1 MPGAVAKHEQNDYE
15 APDKVERLLQN
26 GCLFF
31 FKSVSNASA
40 QDGMITGVTTDA
52 VDRRCGTHWLAR
64 LDAEGRTAL
73 MAALLSRFNHDLR
86 TPLNTI
92 LGWTHLL
99 QKGGLDIVREK
110 HVADV
115 IARNSREETQLLED
129 FVDDGRAILGALQLQ
144 LVALKMDEAVADAI
158 SRLASL
164 LSLHSVSLNPK
175 FDAAHVQ
182 VNGDVARLTRLAYR
196 LLVIVTR
203 RARESTTIEVE
214 TDLDNGQYVLAVSG
228 TAQQPDWSEAALLDL
243 RISTL
248 VAALHKG
255 ELRVEADAS
264 RPCITLRLPSV

>member
-1 MPGAVAKHEQNDYE
+1 MIAAGA
-15 APDKVERLLQN
+15 
-26 GCLFF
+26 
-31 FKSVSNASA
+31 S
-40 QDGMITGVTTDA
+40 DA
-52 VDRRCGTHWLAR
+52 TVDRRCGTPWLTR
-64 LDAEGRTAL
+64 LAPEGRTAL

-99 QKGGLDIVREK
+99 QKGGLDSGREK

-144 LVALKMDEAVADAI
+144 LVLLKMDEAVTDAI

-164 LSLHSVSLNPK
+164 LSLHSVSLHPK
-175 FDAAHVQ
+175 FDAAHVD
-182 VNGDVARLTRLAYR
+182 VSGDVARLTRLAYR

-203 RARESTTIEVE
+203 RARDTTTIEVE

-228 TAQQPDWSEAALLDL
+228 TASEPDWSEAALLDL

-264 RPCITLRLPSV
+264 RPCITLRLPAL